1 MKNKRRRM
9 DNEKY
14 GFWMMNKWRK
24 KNKRRRMDKDKDEY
38 RRIRR
43 MDKDKDKYRRIRE
56 EGWIRIR

>member
-9 DNEKY
+9 DYEKY

-24 KNKRRRMDKDKDEY
+24 MNKRRRMDKDKDEY

-43 MDKDKDKYRRIRE
+43 MDKDKDKYRRIR
-56 EGWIRIR
+56 